1 MKAAYARKEQQKI
14 LQFIWRKLIFHELP
28 SNRFYASEV
37 WTTFLDYRDMSIF
50 AIYDLHYISLPKLEV
65 NDSQRQDYCYPQKSD
80 IIKLYQW
87 INHTMGTRDKI
98 SKWKC

>member
-1 MKAAYARKEQQKI
+1 MNY
-14 LQFIWRKLIFHELP
+14 IF
-28 SNRFYASEV
+28 
-37 WTTFLDYRDMSIF
+37 RDMSIF
-50 AIYDLHYISLPKLEV
+50 AIYDLHYKCKISLPKLEV

-98 SKWKC
+98 SK